1 MRIDELGEPVKT
13 QDFKMCRSCGRRM
26 EWQAKWIRCWD
37 RVRYCCEACRRQR
50 PDSIDHALEDS
61 ILGLLACRHVGD
73 TICPSEAAGVVA
85 GTADGEPLME
95 RSIRAA
101 RRLVNEGRVEIMMAG
116 RVVDPSNAHEPIRLR
131 LPRGV
136 NAIRPAA

>member
-1 MRIDELGEPVKT
+1 VESNA
-13 QDFKMCRSCGRRM
+13 FKMCRSCGRRV
-26 EWQAKWIRCWD
+26 EWQAKWARCWD
-37 RVRYCCEACRRQR
+37 RVRYCDEVCRRQR
-50 PDSIDHALEDS
+50 PDSTDHALEDS

-73 TICPSEAAGVVA
+73 TICPSEAAGLVA
-85 GTADGEPLME
+85 GTANCEPLVE

-101 RRLVNEGRVEIMMAG
+101 RRLVNENRVEIIKVD
-116 RVVDPSNAHEPIRLR
+116 RVVDPLDAHGAIRLR